1 MTKVTN
7 IFNQNPILKPV
18 GVLALFSIVCTFL
31 LGFKIIEINQF
42 RGFYLIWNLFLA
54 WIPLF
59 ISLLLYQK
67 VFTAG
72 ENQKQWAIIALTF
85 VWLLFFPNAPYII
98 SDIIHM
104 RKSNQLVWLDAL
116 IIFGFATIGLNVGLL
131 SLFIV
136 QKCVSKIYGKAFGW
150 TFISFT
156 IFLSGFGI
164 YLGRDLR
171 YNSWDIITKPEE
183 LLLDC
188 ISQWNNLHAWNM
200 SMAYAMF
207 IFMAYLTIRSFVGLG
222 QQEQPVED
230 TATYQSGRKMRFSF
244 NKLN

>member
-7 IFNQNPILKPV
+7 IFNQNPILKLV
-18 GVLALFSIVCTFL
+18 GVLALFSITCTFL
-31 LGFKIIEINQF
+31 LGFKIIELSRF
-42 RGFYLIWNLFLA
+42 RGFFLIWNLFLA

-59 ISLLLYQK
+59 ISLMLYQK
-67 VFTAG
+67 IFTSS
-72 ENQKQWAIIALTF
+72 ESPKKWVLILLTF

-104 RKSNQLVWLDAL
+104 RKSVQLVWLDAL

-136 QKCVSKIYGKAFGW
+136 QKSVSKIYGKGFGW
-150 TFISFT
+150 TFISST

-171 YNSWDIITKPEE
+171 YNSWDIITRPGE

-188 ISQWNNLHAWNM
+188 LSQWNNLHAWNM
-200 SMAYAMF
+200 SIAYAMF
-207 IFMAYLTIRSFVGLG
+207 IFMAYLMIRSFVELG

-230 TATYQSGRKMRFSF
+230 TSTYSQGNKIRFSF
-244 NKLN
+244 NND